1 MVQATVRI
9 KIDPS
14 PAIAALDAL
23 KAVLPRCTDEEIL
36 WIRKYEDFFEMD
48 EGVRGDPM
56 VFRLVPTPE
65 LQATIDKA
73 EGR

>member
-48 EGVRGDPM
+48 EGVKGDPV